1 MRGREARILR
11 AAMPPFALVLVKQRL
26 QVGILPHVDTQRVEE
41 EPALMHLETL
51 AHLPAQLPPVD
62 SDEFAKRVVRRVVV
76 EGVGRVRVHQ
86 RRTLQ
91 RGGQPATRNTHY

>member
-41 EPALMHLETL
+41 EPALMHLEAL

-62 SDEFAKRVVRRVVV
+62 SDELAKRVV
-76 EGVGRVRVHQ
+76 
-86 RRTLQ
+86 
-91 RGGQPATRNTHY
+91 